1 MFRQAGQVHCG
12 LDGACLTKDRL
23 AMLGSIGIRNGR
35 LVFFPCA
42 LKRPF
47 LAGQESLSFGRPPLR
62 FGLSG
67 AGRSSPVLSTAIEAA
82 VGAARTTEKEYDI
95 GNHRLIHRFR

>member
-1 MFRQAGQVHCG
+1 MGWAAYACNSLRSRADDAIVVFLDPLSWHVHCG

-23 AMLGSIGIRNGR
+23 AMLGSIGIRNGQ

-47 LAGQESLSFGRPPLR
+47 LARQESLCYGRPPLR
-62 FGLSG
+62 FGLAG
-67 AGRSSPVLSTAIEAA
+67 AGRSSPVLSTAIE
-82 VGAARTTEKEYDI
+82 I
-95 GNHRLIHRFR
+95 L